1 MQAVYINSD
10 NELRGEV
17 LEIIREM
24 PGLTSTE
31 IATLL
36 PHRNKITV
44 ATTVFRLKN
53 EGIVETTDKKAI
65 VGKDGKPKSV
75 PIYTLSANPTPNV
88 VKMKRKAP
96 TEAALHIQIKQLTT
110 QIAELEAWNRDAIAR
125 YPDLAVAPTILKA
138 RKLVAEE
145 VRAGG
150 DHGLAEQIMA
160 GSKDTT
166 LMVRVAIKAL
176 EEGE

>member
-1 MQAVYINSD
+1 MQAVQSND
-10 NELRGEV
+10 TQAEV

-24 PGLTSTE
+24 PGVTSTE
-31 IATLL
+31 IISLM
-36 PHRNKITV
+36 PHRSRASITSM
-44 ATTVFRLKN
+44 VFWLKSK
-53 EGIVETTDKKAI
+53 GIIEASGKKAFTAKN
-65 VGKDGKPKSV
+65 GDTKHAPT
-75 PIYTLSANPTPNV
+75 YTLSSNPTPNI

-96 TEAALHIQIKQLTT
+96 TEAALHMQIKQLNA
-110 QIAELEAWNRDAIAR
+110 QIAELEAWKRDAIAR
-125 YPDLAVAPTILKA
+125 YPDLAVAPIILKA

-150 DHGLAEQIMA
+150 DQGLAEQIMA
-160 GSKDTT
+160 GFKDTT